1 MFGRDPR
8 AGGKAPIE
16 TAMPMMDRGATR
28 AGARSALRTG
38 SSARRVPPW
47 PGECYRGSLGTE
59 GREGDTADDD
69 VPESWG
75 WTLSD
80 AVLLQ
85 AAGATTG
92 GSQ

>member
-1 MFGRDPR
+1 MCVCVYACVCTLLHSPLSE
-8 AGGKAPIE
+8 AHV
-16 TAMPMMDRGATR
+16 GAHIFCREDTL
-28 AGARSALRTG
+28 ADHNSLH
-38 SSARRVPPW
+38 PPW
-47 PGECYRGSLGTE
+47 VNIGSLGTE
-59 GREGDTADDD
+59 GKEGDTADDD

>member
-38 SSARRVPPW
+38 SSARQVCGQGVLAESSTLPQ
-47 PGECYRGSLGTE
+47 L
-59 GREGDTADDD
+59 DDYL
-69 VPESWG
+69 VSKW
-75 WTLSD
+75 
-80 AVLLQ
+80 
-85 AAGATTG
+85 
-92 GSQ
+92 